1 MAMSRESITRSDRKG
16 RNRCRPLVVR
26 NSPGRVCRLQFPTA
40 RSQLPRKMPDSIQT
54 TAAPQADPVLLVLRE
69 DYEQAVLDLFEADQ
83 EAKEVRPALDVV
95 GHTSNFLNN
104 MRLPIH
110 RWFRYSAGFSA
121 EWVKWLLAERGGS
134 DLRVLDPFVGSGT
147 TCLACDEMGVPSY
160 GIEAH
165 PFVYRVAQ
173 AKLSYATDP
182 ERFISKADRAFGFAR
197 NAIAQ
202 TEHYPE
208 IIGKC
213 YGLETLGY
221 LDRFRQAV
229 AAEQDG
235 SPEAGLLWMA
245 LVSSLRVVSEAG
257 TAPWQYVL
265 PGRRKTV
272 PPPPEVTLRKVVQMI
287 AADIRFMAHRA
298 KPLAKLRV
306 DDARKCA
313 TVPDGWATLVITSPP
328 YANNYDYADATRLE
342 MAFMGE
348 IRGWGDL
355 QETVRRHLVRA
366 CSQHVPPN
374 SVNLDEVLA
383 APELAPIRDE
393 IVPVCRELSSVRLER
408 GGKKTYNNMIACYF
422 LDMAQ
427 TWQALRR
434 ACASPSEVCFVIGDS
449 APYGVYVPV
458 IEWLGKLALAA
469 GFESWNFEKLR
480 DRNNKW
486 KNRKHRVP
494 LCEGHLW
501 VRG

>member
-1 MAMSRESITRSDRKG
+1 MTKTSKYSEIESDDDMLS
-16 RNRCRPLVVR
+16 L
-26 NSPGRVCRLQFPTA
+26 S
-40 RSQLPRKMPDSIQT
+40 
-54 TAAPQADPVLLVLRE
+54 E
-69 DYEQAVLDLFEADQ
+69 DYEQVVLDLFDEDKQ
-83 EAKEVRPALDVV
+83 IKKVSPIEKTV
-95 GHTSNFLNN
+95 GYTSNFLNN
-104 MRLPIH
+104 MRLPVH

-121 EWVKWLLAERGGS
+121 EWVKWLLAER
-134 DLRVLDPFVGSGT
+134 DDRENKVLDPFVGSGT
-147 TCLACDEMGVPSY
+147 TCLACDEMGVESY
-160 GIEAH
+160 GVEAH
-165 PFVYRVAQ
+165 PFIYRVAQ
-173 AKLSYATDP
+173 AKLSYDTDS
-182 ERFISKADRAFGFAR
+182 ERFIFKAENAFKHLR
-197 NAIAQ
+197 NVEAN

-208 IIGKC
+208 IIRKC
-213 YGLETLGY
+213 YGLETLNY

-229 AAEQDG
+229 EREQDG

-245 LVSSLRVVSEAG
+245 LVSSLRIVSEAG

-272 PPPPEVTLRKVVQMI
+272 PPSPEFTIRKAVQMI
-287 AADIRFMAHRA
+287 FSDIKFMSKRA
-298 KPLAKLRV
+298 KRLAKLQV
-306 DDARKCA
+306 DDARKCSS
-313 TVPDGWATLVITSPP
+313 VPDAWATLVVTSPP

-342 MAFMGE
+342 MAFLGE

-366 CSQHVPPN
+366 CSQHVPLK

-393 IVPVCRELSSVRLER
+393 IVAVCGELSSVRLKR

-422 LDMAQ
+422 LDMAK
-427 TWQALRR
+427 TWTALRR
-434 ACASPSEVCFVIGDS
+434 VCAPSSEVCFVIGDS

-458 IEWLGKLALAA
+458 IDWLGKLALSS
-469 GFESWNFEKLR
+469 GFETWTFEKLR

>member
-1 MAMSRESITRSDRKG
+1 MTSVTKYPAAQKSDG
-16 RNRCRPLVVR
+16 
-26 NSPGRVCRLQFPTA
+26 
-40 RSQLPRKMPDSIQT
+40 
-54 TAAPQADPVLLVLRE
+54 VLLRLRE
-69 DYEQAVLDLFEADQ
+69 DYTQAVLDLFEADQ
-83 EAKEVRPALDVV
+83 EAKEVCPTLEVV
-95 GHTSNFLNN
+95 GHTSTFLDN

-121 EWVKWLLAERGGS
+121 EWVKWLLAERNGS

-147 TCLACDEMGVPSY
+147 TCLACDEMGIPSY

-165 PFVYRVAQ
+165 PFVHRVARV
-173 AKLSYATDP
+173 KLSYATDP
-182 ERFISKADRAFGFAR
+182 ERYISKAERAFEFAR
-197 NAIAQ
+197 KAVAQ

-213 YGLETLGY
+213 YGRETLDY

-229 AAEQDG
+229 EAEQDG

-245 LVSSLRVVSEAG
+245 LVSSLRAVSEAG

-272 PPPPEVTLRKVVQMI
+272 PPPPEVTLRKAVQMI
-287 AADIRFMAHRA
+287 AADIRFMARRA
-298 KPLAKLRV
+298 KPRAKLRV
-306 DDARKCA
+306 DDARKCV

-383 APELAPIRDE
+383 APELAPIREE
-393 IVPVCRELSSVRLER
+393 IVPICRELSSVRLER
-408 GGKKTYNNMIACYF
+408 GGKKTYNSMIACYF
-422 LDMAQ
+422 LDLAQ
-427 TWQALRR
+427 TWRALRR
-434 ACASPSEVCFVIGDS
+434 VCASPSEVCFVIGDS
-449 APYGVYVPV
+449 EPYGVYVPV
-458 IEWLGKLALAA
+458 IEWFGKLALAA
-469 GFESWNFEKLR
+469 GFSSWSFEKLR
-480 DRNNKW
+480 NRNTKW

>member
-1 MAMSRESITRSDRKG
+1 MSLSAKHPKVKKEEDTPLSVREDHE
-16 RNRCRPLVVR
+16 
-26 NSPGRVCRLQFPTA
+26 
-40 RSQLPRKMPDSIQT
+40 QT
-54 TAAPQADPVLLVLRE
+54 TFALL
-69 DYEQAVLDLFEADQ
+69 DIDQ
-83 EAKEVRPALDVV
+83 EAAEAQPALEVV

-121 EWVKWLLAERGGS
+121 EWVKSLLTERN
-134 DLRVLDPFVGSGT
+134 DRELRVLDPFVGSGT
-147 TCLACDEMGVPSY
+147 TCLACDEMAVPSC

-165 PFVYRVAQ
+165 PFVRRVAQ
-173 AKLSYATDP
+173 AKLSYSTDP
-182 ERFISKADRAFGFAR
+182 ARFISKAEAAVTFAR
-197 NAIAQ
+197 KATAQ
-202 TEHYPE
+202 TQHYPE

-229 AAEQDG
+229 ESEQDG

-245 LVSSLRVVSEAG
+245 LVSSLRIVSEAG

-265 PGRRKTV
+265 PGRRKTI
-272 PPPPEVTLRKVVQMI
+272 PPPPEATLQKVVQMI
-287 AADIRFMAHRA
+287 AADIRFMAQRA
-298 KPLAKLRV
+298 EPLAKLHA

-366 CSQHVPPN
+366 CSQHVPPK
-374 SVNLDEVLA
+374 SVNLDEILA
-383 APELAPIRDE
+383 SPELAPIRDE

-427 TWQALRR
+427 TWNALRR
-434 ACASPSEVCFVIGDS
+434 VCASPSEVCFVIGDS

-458 IEWLGKLALAA
+458 IEWFGKLALAA
-469 GFESWNFEKLR
+469 GFESWSFEKLR

>member
-1 MAMSRESITRSDRKG
+1 MITNG
-16 RNRCRPLVVR
+16 PLFC
-26 NSPGRVCRLQFPTA
+26 SSCFA
-40 RSQLPRKMPDSIQT
+40 KK
-54 TAAPQADPVLLVLRE
+54 DPVFSRRNGNHYSRMSLSVKYSTAQEGDDVLLRLRE
-69 DYEQAVLDLFEADQ
+69 DYQQAVLDFFEVDQ
-83 EAKEVRPALDVV
+83 EGKEVRPSLDPI

-104 MRLPIH
+104 MRLPVH

-121 EWVKWLLAERGGS
+121 EWVKLLLAERDGS
-134 DLRVLDPFVGSGT
+134 ELRVLDPFVGSGT
-147 TCLACDEMGVPSY
+147 TCLSCDESKVPSY
-160 GIEAH
+160 GLEAH
-165 PFVYRVAQ
+165 SFVYRVAQ

-182 ERFISKADRAFGFAR
+182 ERFISKAENAFEFATK
-197 NAIAQ
+197 ASAE

-208 IIGKC
+208 IIRKC
-213 YGLETLGY
+213 YGRETLDY

-229 AAEQDG
+229 EIEQDG
-235 SPEAGLLWMA
+235 SSEAGLLWMA

-272 PPPPEVTLRKVVQMI
+272 PPSPEITLRKTVQMI
-287 AADIRFMAHRA
+287 AADIRFMARRA
-298 KPLAKLRV
+298 EPLAKLRME
-306 DDARKCA
+306 DARTCVS
-313 TVPDGWATLVITSPP
+313 VPDSWATLVITSPP

-355 QETVRRHLVRA
+355 QEKVRRYLVRA

-383 APELAPIRDE
+383 RSELAPIRDE
-393 IVPVCRELSSVRLER
+393 IVPICRELSSVRLER
-408 GGKKTYNNMIACYF
+408 GGKKTYNNMVACYF

-434 ACASPSEVCFVIGDS
+434 VCASPSEVCFVIGDS
-449 APYGVYVPV
+449 APYGIYVPV
-458 IEWLGKLALAA
+458 VEWFGRLAVAA
-469 GFESWNFEKLR
+469 GFESWTFQKLR
-480 DRNNKW
+480 DRNTKW